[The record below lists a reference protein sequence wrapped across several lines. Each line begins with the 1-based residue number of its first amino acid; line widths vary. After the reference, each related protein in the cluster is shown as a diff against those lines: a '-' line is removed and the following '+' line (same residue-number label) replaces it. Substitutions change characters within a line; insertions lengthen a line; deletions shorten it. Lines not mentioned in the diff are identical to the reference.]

1 MQGCLMVLSIR
12 DQLAMLQMEFR
23 ETCLLEKMW
32 IMLKRGWGE
41 LSTNIKAK
49 DLNWWL
55 GYNPKNIGDP

>member
-49 DLNWWL
+49 D
-55 GYNPKNIGDP
+55 